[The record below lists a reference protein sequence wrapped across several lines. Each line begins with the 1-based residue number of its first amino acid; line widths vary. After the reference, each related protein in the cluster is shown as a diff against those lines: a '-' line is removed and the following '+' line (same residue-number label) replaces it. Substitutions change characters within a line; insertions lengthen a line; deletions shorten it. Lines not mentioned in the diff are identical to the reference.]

1 MRADGDD
8 SGGKRGLNG
17 KLCLAS
23 GFGVVIG
30 RWLELDGHEILG
42 QIAVV
47 IHFNNQIKCR
57 SLDRIHADC

>member
-23 GFGVVIG
+23 GFGVVTG
-30 RWLELDGHEILG
+30 LWLELDGRDG
-42 QIAVV
+42 
-47 IHFNNQIKCR
+47 
-57 SLDRIHADC
+57 SGGSWG